1 MGFSVRAAGFSD
13 VGMKRQNNQDSYLI
27 NEKLGLFAVAD
38 GMGGHSGGEVASALA
53 VKALEHVFK
62 DRKANKSLA
71 ELLSFGVEKSNQI
84 IFDQAAQKSE
94 LTGMGTTLTAMAI
107 HKDQAVVA
115 QVGDSRC
122 YIFYEGQ
129 LYQLTEDHSQIYE
142 LMKLGFVNEENI
154 HNFQKNVI
162 TRSVGYEPS
171 VVPDVYG
178 IDLKK
183 NSRFLIC
190 SDGLTGMTTHP
201 QMAQIL
207 GNFEIEEAAL
217 RLVQLAN
224 AQGGEDNITAV
235 IVEVK

>member
-1 MGFSVRAAGFSD
+1 MPFSVRAVGVSD

-62 DRKANKSLA
+62 ERKGNKSLA

-201 QMAQIL
+201 QMSQIL

>member
-1 MGFSVRAAGFSD
+1 MPFSVRAVGVSD

-62 DRKANKSLA
+62 DRKNNKTLS
-71 ELLSFGVEKSNQI
+71 ELLFFGVEKSNQI

-107 HKDQAVVA
+107 QKDQAVIA

-171 VVPDVYG
+171 VVPDIYG
-178 IDLKK
+178 IDLRKD
-183 NSRFLIC
+183 SRFLIC

-207 GNFEIEEAAL
+207 GNFEIEEAAS